1 MNTFK
6 RTLVLTVFMCSIS
19 LAGDPA
25 KPITITIEESKAFA
39 FPALVLGTQEEV
51 FTMPYLFNSQLEGYR
66 KLGFTAFRYPCGCP
80 SDWFAWDDIENGYWP
95 SDFEKKRTKMTPDQ
109 FIEFCKAMKYTPI
122 ITVNT
127 TLAGTHNERNRIN
140 PTSVESIRKGAAY
153 AAKWVEHANIKNKA
167 GVKYWEIGNETWIW
181 MKEREYPVHVREYA
195 KAMRKVDPS
204 IKIIACGSTHEME
217 FQPVWLNFPEDKNWK
232 PRTTNKVNPKRWT
245 KALLTQARGFFDY
258 LAPHIYT
265 NGDSADP
272 IENGKSLFA
281 NIDES
286 ERLIYEQIQW
296 IKEEKSPVRLA
307 QTEWMINWHFLP
319 ELKDTFKNMG
329 TMSKENYDKVTY
341 GNSPSDAFISLLG
354 SADFLGKLIATGYVD
369 IAVSHSM
376 YYNLAIAWDAK
387 AGKPVDP
394 VVVKPAGVATQFW
407 SQLKDQQFVPVR
419 LADVPTYTYKNKK
432 IPLLTAYATMSNNK
446 LNVILINR
454 SPDQSL
460 QVAVP
465 TTLKGKPAKS
475 ATEYAVVADS
485 WAANVYPAVHDPS
498 KYPFKNTTRPI
509 PTMTLS
515 NYELKPCKLIRLEI
529 AF

>member
-1 MNTFK
+1 
-6 RTLVLTVFMCSIS
+6 
-19 LAGDPA
+19 
-25 KPITITIEESKAFA
+25 
-39 FPALVLGTQEEV
+39 
-51 FTMPYLFNSQLEGYR
+51 
-66 KLGFTAFRYPCGCP
+66 
-80 SDWFAWDDIENGYWP
+80 
-95 SDFEKKRTKMTPDQ
+95 
-109 FIEFCKAMKYTPI
+109 
-122 ITVNT
+122 
-127 TLAGTHNERNRIN
+127 
-140 PTSVESIRKGAAY
+140 
-153 AAKWVEHANIKNKA
+153 
-167 GVKYWEIGNETWIW
+167 
-181 MKEREYPVHVREYA
+181 
-195 KAMRKVDPS
+195 
-204 IKIIACGSTHEME
+204 
-217 FQPVWLNFPEDKNWK
+217 
-232 PRTTNKVNPKRWT
+232 
-245 KALLTQARGFFDY
+245 
-258 LAPHIYT
+258 
-265 NGDSADP
+265 
-272 IENGKSLFA
+272 
-281 NIDES
+281 
-286 ERLIYEQIQW
+286 
-296 IKEEKSPVRLA
+296 
-307 QTEWMINWHFLP
+307 
-319 ELKDTFKNMG
+319 
-329 TMSKENYDKVTY
+329 
-341 GNSPSDAFISLLG
+341 
-354 SADFLGKLIATGYVD
+354 
-369 IAVSHSM
+369 M